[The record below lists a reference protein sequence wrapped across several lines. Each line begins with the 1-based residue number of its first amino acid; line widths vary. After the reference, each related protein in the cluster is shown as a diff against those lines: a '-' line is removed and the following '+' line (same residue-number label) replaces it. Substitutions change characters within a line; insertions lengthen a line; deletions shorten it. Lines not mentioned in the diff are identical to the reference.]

1 MAVTMIAI
9 WMAFLWLLVKI
20 RVLKGWALWMK
31 RSPLAI
37 YLGVMAV
44 LFIPMNFGA
53 PVGDRPGNDLYRSVR
68 FIAPVQE
75 NHAAHGYLAEFCKT
89 ITNSINL

>member
-53 PVGDRPGNDLYRSVR
+53 PVGG
-68 FIAPVQE
+68 ATGQ
-75 NHAAHGYLAEFCKT
+75 AT
-89 ITNSINL
+89 IFTEAFGSSHLFRKIMLRMDTWLNFVKP